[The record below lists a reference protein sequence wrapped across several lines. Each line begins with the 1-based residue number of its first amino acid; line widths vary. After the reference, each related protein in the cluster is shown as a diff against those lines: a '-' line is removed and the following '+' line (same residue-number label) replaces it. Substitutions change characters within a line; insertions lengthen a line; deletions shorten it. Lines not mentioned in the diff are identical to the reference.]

1 MYKFPFGQEVHKL
14 VQQDRSPKKV
24 FVLGVYASAVHAKWK
39 DKNGK
44 LVCQALAVASEP
56 RIFWDGNEK
65 EAAEIISKIHIPEE
79 LGSLEPA
86 ASNLN
91 GPSAKVLDE
100 NVLAPLGFTRNDAW
114 LCDLLPESRLNDN
127 QIETIEKNY
136 NPIRERYGLDEVT
149 VPKRPKKFCDQ
160 KRCEE
165 ILAELEESKADLLVL
180 LGEDALT
187 QFFNNVAGAK
197 YNNLQKFV
205 DENCY
210 GKAIEASING
220 RTIKVLPLTHPRQ
233 IGALGSHSEEW
244 HQMHQN
250 WEQQMRNNPNYY
262 LEK

>member
-44 LVCQALAVASEP
+44 RVCQALAVASEP

-79 LGSLEPA
+79 FGSLEPA

-114 LCDLLPESRLNDN
+114 LCDLLPEYRLSPG
-127 QIETIEKNY
+127 QVEAIEKHY
-136 NPIRERYGLDEVT
+136 APICNGDDWRKT
-149 VPKRPKKFCDQ
+149 IVPKPPKKFCDQ
-160 KRCEE
+160 KRREE
-165 ILAELEESKADLLVL
+165 ILAELDESQAELLIL
-180 LGEDALT
+180 LGDDPLDD
-187 QFFNNVAGAK
+187 FFKHIAGVK
-197 YNNLQKFV
+197 YDTLQKCV
-205 DENCY
+205 DENGY

-220 RTIKVLPLTHPRQ
+220 RKINVLPLTHPHQ
-233 IGALGSHSEEW
+233 IGAMGNHSSKW
-244 HQMHQN
+244 HQAHQD